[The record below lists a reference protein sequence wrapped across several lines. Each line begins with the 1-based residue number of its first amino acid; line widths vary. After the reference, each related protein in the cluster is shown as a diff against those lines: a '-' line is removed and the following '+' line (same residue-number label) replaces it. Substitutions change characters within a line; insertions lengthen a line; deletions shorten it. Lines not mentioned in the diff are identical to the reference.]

1 MANNHRS
8 LGAFGR
14 RMREV
19 AGIIE
24 DNAGEI
30 VRGGAL
36 VADQVVVTGTPV
48 LSGRARSGWD
58 VAIGAV
64 PSFVPDNAPS
74 TPEAGEQSALRRG
87 ELTIGTWKIGD
98 GVIYISNGLP
108 YIRRLDEGYSGQAPS
123 GMTADAAQAAREYV
137 RQQKILKGV

>member
-14 RMREV
+14 RLREI
-19 AGIIE
+19 ADGIE

-30 VRGGAL
+30 VRGAAL
-36 VADQVVVTGTPV
+36 VADQVVVSGTPV

-58 VAIGAV
+58 VAIGTI
-64 PSFVPDNAPS
+64 PSFVPDGEPS
-74 TPEAGEQSALRRG
+74 TPEAGAQSALRRG
-87 ELTIGTWKIGD
+87 ELTIATWNVGD

-108 YIRRLDEGYSGQAPS
+108 YIRRLDEGYSGQAPG
-123 GMTADAAQAAREYV
+123 GMTADAALAAREYV
-137 RQQKILKGV
+137 RDQKILKGV